1 MEDKEKNCLVFGD
14 GPVKKFPNPIGE
26 QECSDTD
33 LIACIESVEKKE
45 KEEKAARFAT
55 LNSDELTAIVA
66 NAEAKGT
73 KRNTKWC
80 VKIFEGD

>member
-1 MEDKEKNCLVFGD
+1 MNENNKKSPVSRDRPVNECLNQFEE
-14 GPVKKFPNPIGE
+14 P
-26 QECSDTD
+26 ECSDTE
-33 LIACIESVEKKE
+33 LIACMEVVEKME
-45 KEEKAARFAT
+45 EEEKAARFAT

-66 NAEAKGT
+66 NSEAKGT